1 MKGIID
7 EKGRVFGIINLIDFL
22 VIAFLLLMAPLVYF
36 GYKVIVMQ
44 RPQPVRSNIKEVFLN
59 CQFTRLN
66 PGIAEKIA
74 VGDKEMDARGFVT
87 GEIIEL
93 SPVIADSMADGL
105 KRRNVY
111 LRLRLEF
118 KEADLFYK
126 DNLILYDSEFVFV
139 TNKYSSV
146 VKVKEELM
154 QMLKVNISLKE
165 LNEET
170 VSLIAPGDKEKDS
183 AGMTIA
189 EIVNVGKPVES
200 SFELELNRGKFTIVK
215 IIDKKQ
221 ITTEMILR
229 CQKIDNVIYFKGKEL
244 SCNSPIDFV
253 TDKYRVRG
261 FLSKSYEIIKSGDQ
275 ISDNAAS
282 EMISEE

>member
-22 VIAFLLLMAPLVYF
+22 VIIFLLLMAPLVYF
-36 GYKVIVMQ
+36 GHKVIVMQ
-44 RPQPVRSNIKEVFLN
+44 KPQPVRSNIKEVFLN
-59 CQFTRLN
+59 YQFVKLDPAT
-66 PGIAEKIA
+66 AEKIA

-87 GEIIEL
+87 AEVIEL
-93 SPVIADSMADGL
+93 GPVIADSMADGL

-126 DNLILYDSEFVFV
+126 DYPILYDSDFVFV
-139 TNKYSSV
+139 TSKYSVV
-146 VKVKEELM
+146 VKVKEELT
-154 QMLKVNISLKE
+154 QMLKMNISLKE

-170 VSLIAPGDKEKDS
+170 ISLIMPGDKEKDS
-183 AGMTIA
+183 AGRTVA
-189 EIVNVGKPVES
+189 EIVNVGKPAES
-200 SFELELNRGKFTIVK
+200 SFELELNGGRFTIVK

-229 CQKIDNVIYFKGKEL
+229 CQKIDNTIYFKGKEL

-253 TDKYRVRG
+253 TDKYCVRG
-261 FLSKSYEIIKSGDQ
+261 FLSKSYEMIAGDNQKSG
-275 ISDNAAS
+275 IAAT
-282 EMISEE
+282 EMIRDE